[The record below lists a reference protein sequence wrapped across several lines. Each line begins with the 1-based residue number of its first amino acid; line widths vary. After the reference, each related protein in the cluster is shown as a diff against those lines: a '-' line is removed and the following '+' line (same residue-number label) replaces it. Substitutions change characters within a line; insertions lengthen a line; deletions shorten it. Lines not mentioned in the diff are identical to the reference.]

1 MLDKWIEEKEN
12 DPMYEFGAQQ
22 VMGTIDP
29 TDQTEDLGNDH
40 IKAGDMAISN
50 LKIIMANFE
59 DWAGEPE
66 RIMTH
71 HFLRHTRLISQ
82 YVRHVS
88 HVLPYIGGVRF
99 KEVVQGRE
107 QGSETQLFHKDD
119 TRRAMEWLLTQS
131 RTNDWLT
138 PAALNSKFEDPVTE
152 WREKV
157 DKAIVATLLSPVNI
171 GRIKTGYEADPTKG
185 YEPATYVDDA
195 LKTYSRLH
203 IWERNSIPRNAGYRV
218 WLLNRW

>member
-1 MLDKWIEEKEN
+1 M
-12 DPMYEFGAQQ
+12 
-22 VMGTIDP
+22 
-29 TDQTEDLGNDH
+29 
-40 IKAGDMAISN
+40 
-50 LKIIMANFE
+50 
-59 DWAGEPE
+59 
-66 RIMTH
+66 
-71 HFLRHTRLISQ
+71 
-82 YVRHVS
+82 
-88 HVLPYIGGVRF
+88 LPYIGGVRF

-195 LKTYSRLH
+195 LKNIFAATYSGKETQFHGTQATESSALESMVKSAGCRCLGASAKALLQNPGRCRAFFDSWTDH
-203 IWERNSIPRNAGYRV
+203 ISP
-218 WLLNRW
+218 LLARCLRRS

>member
-1 MLDKWIEEKEN
+1 
-12 DPMYEFGAQQ
+12 MYEFGAQQ

-59 DWAGEPE
+59 DWAGEPGKDYDSSLLE
-66 RIMTH
+66 TYKA
-71 HFLRHTRLISQ
+71 LISQ

-107 QGSETQLFHKDD
+107 QGPKRNYFTKDD

-195 LKTYSRLH
+195 LKNIFAAH
-203 IWERNSIPRNAGYRV
+203 
-218 WLLNRW
+218 